1 MTLDWT
7 SAEQAQTVTRLEDDP
22 RPAWLWPAEGQK
34 PAWANR
40 AAGLF
45 GAKVK
50 TSGLKRVEPA
60 VPVKGQV
67 SRVLR
72 LGLMGQATL
81 SRVQFLAGRKPLSA
95 TCRCTPLQLADGGL
109 YLLMV
114 GVDPIA
120 DSVLDAAG
128 DKHAGED
135 HEAGPESEAPEPE
148 AAPVGLSALV
158 EKLAEDRRLFE
169 PLDDEDDIAPVVP
182 GRDYAKIAH
191 DETVEAG
198 NGENQSDWG
207 LDDAVAHEEAVFA
220 ADGNNDA
227 APERAGLWRVTGR
240 GLTVSRLAYEEA
252 EETAGEVE
260 NAVPEPADQASRYN
274 FEELSRILT
283 DR

>member
-1 MTLDWT
+1 
-7 SAEQAQTVTRLEDDP
+7 
-22 RPAWLWPAEGQK
+22 
-34 PAWANR
+34 
-40 AAGLF
+40 
-45 GAKVK
+45 
-50 TSGLKRVEPA
+50 
-60 VPVKGQV
+60 
-67 SRVLR
+67 
-72 LGLMGQATL
+72 
-81 SRVQFLAGRKPLSA
+81 
-95 TCRCTPLQLADGGL
+95 
-109 YLLMV
+109 
-114 GVDPIA
+114 
-120 DSVLDAAG
+120 
-128 DKHAGED
+128 
-135 HEAGPESEAPEPE
+135 EAGPESEAPEPE

-260 NAVPEPADQASRYN
+260 NAVPEPPDQASRYN

-283 DR
+283 DRVGREEPEGAEQPPLPPQPEKSGASLVALSEEAMALNRLPMGILIFRDQDI